1 MDTDIEIEGLAPD
14 ANTADQAATVQDQAG
29 SEPRDEFGERAT
41 KRINKLVGRA
51 KAAEEAA
58 ERARRRTEEL
68 EQELH
73 SERQRSRKATE
84 TGHSFAERDL
94 TGQIERARADIRRA
108 IAEGD
113 ADAQVDAV
121 ERMADAKSQL
131 STLKAGRME
140 QPRND
145 QPAQPGRTQQAQ
157 PSAKAQAWVAD
168 NPWFQEDRAKQ
179 AKALAIHADLVEEGY
194 TPDSRA
200 YYAQLTERTRD
211 LAGDDDSDDAAPP
224 PTRPGAGSGVTRTT
238 APARAAP
245 TKIRLTA
252 EQVETARDLGM
263 TVEDYAKEVA
273 RLQRAGAFDRS
284 SKR

>member
-1 MDTDIEIEGLAPD
+1 MDTEIEVEGLAPGED
-14 ANTADQAATVQDQAG
+14 TAAPDTGADQG

-58 ERARRRTEEL
+58 ERSRRRTEEL
-68 EQELH
+68 ERELD

-113 ADAQVDAV
+113 AEGQADAV
-121 ERMADAKSQL
+121 ERMADAKAQI
-131 STLKAGRME
+131 TALKAGRVE
-140 QPRND
+140 PERNP
-145 QPAQPGRTQQAQ
+145 QPAQPRQPMQAQ
-157 PSAKAQAWVAD
+157 PSAKAQAWVED
-168 NPWFQEDRAKQ
+168 NPWFKEEPAKQ
-179 AKALAIHADLVEEGY
+179 KKALAIHADLVEEGY

-200 YYAQLTERTRD
+200 YYTALTERTRD
-211 LAGDDDSDDAAPP
+211 LAGDDDEVPPAPP
-224 PTRPGAGSGVTRTT
+224 ARPAAGSGVTRTA
-238 APARAAP
+238 APAARAAT

-252 EQVETARDLGM
+252 EEQETARDLGM
-263 TVEDYAKEVA
+263 TVEAYAKSKAE
-273 RLQRAGAFDRS
+273 LQRSGAFEKGNR
-284 SKR
+284 R